1 MDEVENASA
10 ELLGA
15 VDMQVNDATRQSRR
29 SYARSCTGE
38 VRVLGGMNWLLLGDV
53 YQIPPVRATS
63 ITASPFE
70 KHSSKVQRILD
81 MIWSRGFLACNT
93 QHSSWYYPS
102 VTHSN
107 LWAVQCNR
115 RDSAREHVIAQFSFR
130 VKGFGLRF
138 VTPPCFDADIQFGYR
153 TVRIF

>member
-15 VDMQVNDATRQSRR
+15 LDQQVNDATRQSRR
-29 SYARSCTGE
+29 SYDRSCAGE
-38 VRVLGGMNWLLLGDV
+38 VRVFGGMNLILLGDF

-81 MIWSRGFLACNT
+81 MVWSRGLWIAMPNT
-93 QHSSWYYPS
+93 ALGIIH
-102 VTHSN
+102 
-107 LWAVQCNR
+107 L
-115 RDSAREHVIAQFSFR
+115 
-130 VKGFGLRF
+130 
-138 VTPPCFDADIQFGYR
+138 
-153 TVRIF
+153 